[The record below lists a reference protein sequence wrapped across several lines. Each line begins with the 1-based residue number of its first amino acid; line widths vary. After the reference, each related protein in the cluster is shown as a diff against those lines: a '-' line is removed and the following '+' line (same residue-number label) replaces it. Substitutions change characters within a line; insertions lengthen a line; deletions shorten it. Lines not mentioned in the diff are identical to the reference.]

1 MECEVVSELSKAM
14 MQVLKATLSERFLS
28 IIPPLQGNQNAEIKK
43 DKQIS
48 RAFNAFILQKLLDLP
63 ANDAA
68 NAVVDDFA
76 DNGIDAI
83 YYNESDETLYLVQSK
98 LKATEQFKQA
108 EAESFTRG
116 VRLLVEQELDTFN
129 YLVKN
134 KSAYIENAL
143 DHCTFIKLVVA
154 YTGSGITQPA
164 KDSLQQLVDD
174 QTLDESRISKE
185 ILYVSSDE
193 IESFLREEKSIQ
205 PVNTRLK
212 IRKSNEVEAPRK
224 TVFGLVRVCDLVDL
238 HKNFGKAL
246 YQKNIRYFIGAGK
259 RGVNKAIKD
268 TLEHNPEDFL
278 HLNNGVTIVCN
289 KADPKRTRK
298 GYKDYQLTGM
308 SVVNGAQT
316 ISSAH
321 QFLEAFPEKDITSA
335 QVMLT
340 IVVAS
345 ETGNF
350 HKKVTKA
357 RNLQNPVSLGDFVA
371 LDDNQERLRQDIAL
385 HGYVY
390 SYRPEILSNT
400 DSETININDAAK
412 ALACLNIDIRF
423 PAKLKAEPSL
433 FVQSEKE
440 EYQAIFSDDLSPITL
455 INAVT
460 VFNVVKNVIKANELS
475 SPSPEKLIYRHGVY
489 VIASIIMK
497 RLRAKITSD
506 IKLTDQDIRTDIS
519 QPLDEIRHQCF
530 EKYRTLM
537 AGYAPH
543 ASFKRISDTA
553 KLINQITITHQNLHD
568 DLAVQANLRA
578 YTPLDPHNQ
587 KLLSYMA
594 KKAIQI

>member
-1 MECEVVSELSKAM
+1 MPELSKAM

-28 IIPPLQGNQNAEIKK
+28 IIPPLQGNQNSEIKIN
-43 DKQIS
+43 KQIS

-108 EAESFTRG
+108 EAEGFTRG
-116 VRLLVEQELDTFN
+116 VRLLVEQELVTFN
-129 YLVKN
+129 DLVKN

-143 DHCTFIKLVVA
+143 DHCSFIKLVVA

-174 QTLDESRISKE
+174 QTLDESRISQE
-185 ILYVSSDE
+185 ILYVSSNE

-212 IRKSNEVEAPRK
+212 IRKSNEVETPRK
-224 TVFGLVRVCDLVDL
+224 TVFGLVKVSDLVEL
-238 HKNFGKAL
+238 HKTYGKAL

-268 TLEHNPEDFL
+268 TLENNPEDFL

-289 KADPKRTRK
+289 KAEPKRTRA
-298 GYKDYQLTGM
+298 GYKDYKLTGM

-321 QFLEAFPEKDITSA
+321 QFLDAFPEKDIALA

-345 ETGNF
+345 ETDNF

-371 LDDNQERLRQDIAL
+371 LDDNQERLRQDLAL
-385 HGYVY
+385 HGYMY
-390 SYRPEILSNT
+390 SYRPEILSNMT
-400 DSETININDAAK
+400 PNSININDAAK
-412 ALACLNIDIRF
+412 ALACLNVDIRF
-423 PAKLKAEPSL
+423 PAKLKAEPSV

-440 EYQAIFSDDLSPITL
+440 EYQAVFSDDLSPITL
-455 INAVT
+455 INAVV
-460 VFNVVKNVIKANELS
+460 VFNVIKNVMKSNEQS
-475 SPSPEKLIYRHGVY
+475 SPSPEKLVYRHGVY

-497 RLRAKITSD
+497 RLRVKITSD
-506 IKLTDQDIRTDIS
+506 IKLTSQEIRTDIS
-519 QPLDEIRHQCF
+519 QPLDEIRYQCF

-553 KLINQITITHQNLHD
+553 KLISQIMINYQNLD
-568 DLAVQANLRA
+568 EDPAVQNMQRT
-578 YTPLDPHNQ
+578 YVPSDPHNQ
-587 KLLSYMA
+587 KLISYMA
-594 KKAIQI
+594 EKSVQI